1 MTTTNPA
8 AAPPPRP
15 RHQRYPRVTAIALVV
30 LAVLSTAGLVG
41 AAIRERGRIQC
52 QADVNGVFSHA
63 LKERSAATQTAAQ
76 AEADALGA
84 FLDPKGTT
92 QTRVAALTAWRAK
105 LDTLA
110 QTQQANPLP
119 DASTCR

>member
-1 MTTTNPA
+1 MTTSDPTGT
-8 AAPPPRP
+8 PPRP
-15 RHQRYPRVTAIALVV
+15 RHLLYPRVTAIALVV
-30 LAVLSTAGLVG
+30 LAVVSTAGLVG

-52 QADVNGVFSHA
+52 QADVNGQFSHA

-76 AEADALGA
+76 AEADALEA

-92 QTRVAALTAWRAK
+92 QTRIAALTAWRAK
-105 LDTLA
+105 LDKLT